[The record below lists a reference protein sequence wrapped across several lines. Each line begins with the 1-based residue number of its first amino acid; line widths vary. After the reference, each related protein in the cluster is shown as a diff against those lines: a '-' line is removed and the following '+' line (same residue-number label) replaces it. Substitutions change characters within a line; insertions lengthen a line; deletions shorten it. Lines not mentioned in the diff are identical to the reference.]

1 MSGNWRRDKLPE
13 LVTQLAQRPGHE
25 PVRIAVSR
33 LIVEGLGRQV
43 GALTQEYRMP
53 LVGGRADALFGAT
66 VFEFKSDLRHE
77 LRDVEAKLP
86 DYLAEHERQTG
97 RKPALGISTDGAT
110 WLAHEL
116 RDGVLTRIGEH
127 KLDPSRAD
135 ALLAWLEPAVSERED
150 LTPEPRVIAAELGR
164 ESLTFRRAFNTLETL
179 WKAMA
184 SDPEAKLKRELW
196 DRLLREVYGEDV
208 GEDRLFLQHSYLTIV
223 AKTIAARVFDLP
235 ADEPLRILSGAALED
250 LGIQGAVEGDFF
262 DWVLHHPDGPE
273 LVRRLALQVARFRLR
288 DVQQDVLKALYE
300 SLMDP
305 EQRKDLGEYY
315 TPDWLA
321 AKLTA
326 RAVEHPL
333 TERVL
338 DPACG
343 SGTFLFHA
351 IRRLRAAGMA
361 AGWPAERR
369 LAACVAQ
376 VRGLDVHPVAV
387 IIARVTWLL
396 ALGDDI
402 DARQGPI
409 TVPVFLGDALQWNIA
424 TTGAMQEVVVEVPNE
439 PPLRVPA
446 GFAEEQARLEEGVQA
461 IKEGLERDSAP
472 DLVRKRLARLPGVA
486 ARDVDAMAATYARIL
501 ALHRAGQDGIWPFVL
516 RNLVRPLWLSRP
528 DQQADVLLGN
538 PPWVAY
544 RHLSAPMQRR
554 LREAS
559 QRMNLWVGG
568 VLSTQQDLCALFTA
582 RAAQRYLKP
591 GGRLAFVLPYAALNR
606 PAYKGLR
613 AGDCRDVQLCWEEG
627 WSLDETVQPLFP
639 VPACVLIGRR
649 RTAGPLPGGVT
660 RFSGGLPRRDAAEG
674 EADAALSVG
683 PAPWPPMPTLAGAS
697 PYRARFKQGATI
709 VPRRFWFVE
718 RVAAGRLGASR
729 ATPLVAGKV
738 GKQDK
743 APWKSVEP
751 PRGPVEAQ
759 FLHPV
764 VLGET
769 LAPFRLLPSAAETV
783 AVLPVLADGTV
794 MDAARAEREGFA
806 RLADWLANVEGKWAT
821 NANKG
826 SDGKAKMTLTQNL
839 DHLRKLSQQFP
850 INGLRVA
857 YAKAGTLFAA
867 ALLQRSLAIVD
878 HKAYWAPA
886 RSLGEARYLLA
897 LLNCER
903 IRQTV
908 AAKQSKGQGGARDF
922 DNLMWELPIPEFDAR
937 NPDHQALA
945 ALAAEAEA
953 LAAAVPLQEGAHFTA
968 HRRAIRDALDAA
980 GITQRLDAAV
990 ARLPGL

>member
-1 MSGNWRRDKLPE
+1 MNGNWRRDRLPE
-13 LVTQLAQRPGHE
+13 IAARLAQRPGHE
-25 PVRIAVSR
+25 GLRVQVEALVT
-33 LIVEGLGRQV
+33 EGLGRAI
-43 GALTQEYRMP
+43 GAMTHEFRMP
-53 LVGGRADALFGAT
+53 LVGGRADALFAAT
-66 VFEFKSDLRHE
+66 VFEFKTDMRRE
-77 LRDVEAKLP
+77 LADVRAKLP
-86 DYLAEHERQTG
+86 DYLAEHERITG
-97 RKPALGISTDGAT
+97 RRPALGIATDGKEWRAF
-110 WLAHEL
+110 ER
-116 RDGVLTRIGEH
+116 RDGALAEIGAFT
-127 KLDPSRAD
+127 LDPAKPE
-135 ALLAWLEPAVSERED
+135 ALLHWLEPAVSERED

-164 ESLTFRRAFNTLETL
+164 ESLTFRRSFCALE
-179 WKAMA
+179 AMWRDMA
-184 SDPEAKLKRELW
+184 AHPEAKLKRDLW
-196 DRLLREVYGEDV
+196 DRLLREVYGEEV

-235 ADEPLRILSGAALED
+235 ADDPERILSGAALEE

-262 DWVLHHPDGPE
+262 DWVLHHADGPE

-321 AKLTA
+321 AKLVA
-326 RAVEHPL
+326 RAVEAPL

-351 IRRLRAAGMA
+351 IRRLRRASEA
-361 AGWPAERR
+361 AGWDAGRR
-369 LAACVAQ
+369 VEACTRQ

-396 ALGDDI
+396 ALGEDI
-402 DARQGPI
+402 HARAGTL

-424 TTGAMQEVVVEVPNE
+424 TTGTVREVMVDVPAE

-446 GFAEEQARLEEGVQA
+446 GFAEDQARLEEGVQA
-461 IKEGLERDSAP
+461 IRDGLERDEAP
-472 DLVRKRLARLPGVA
+472 AAVRRRLARLPGVPA
-486 ARDVDAMAATYARIL
+486 ADLDAMAATYGRIL
-501 ALHRAGQDGIWPFVL
+501 DLHRAGRDGIWPFVL

-528 DQQADVLLGN
+528 EQQADVIVGN

-559 QRMNLWVGG
+559 QRMNLWAGG
-568 VLSTQQDLCALFTA
+568 VLAPTQDLCALFAA

-591 GGRLAFVLPYAALNR
+591 GGRIAFVLPYGVLNR
-606 PAYKGLR
+606 PAYRGLR
-613 AGDCRDVQLCWEEG
+613 AGDCRDVQLRWEEA

-639 VPACVLIGRR
+639 VPASVLIGRR
-649 RTAGPLPGGVT
+649 QVAGPLPVEIA
-660 RFSGGLPRRDAAEG
+660 RFSGSLPRRDATEA
-674 EADAALSVG
+674 EADAALCVG
-683 PAPWPPMPTLAGAS
+683 PAAWPPMPTLAGAS

-718 RVAAGRLGASR
+718 RVAAGRLGPSLA
-729 ATPLVAGKV
+729 APLVVGKM

-751 PRGPVEAQ
+751 PRGPVEAA

-764 VLGET
+764 ILGET

-783 AVLPVLADGTV
+783 AVLPVLPDGTV
-794 MDAARAEREGFA
+794 MDAARAEREGYRA
-806 RLADWLANVEGKWAT
+806 LAAWLRDADAKWANHSARSET
-821 NANKG
+821 GGLAMA
-826 SDGKAKMTLTQNL
+826 STERLDFQRNL
-839 DHLRKLSQQFP
+839 SRQFP
-850 INGLRVA
+850 GQQVRVA
-857 YAKAGTLFAA
+857 HARSGTLFASA
-867 ALLQRSLAIVD
+867 VILDPSAVMD
-878 HKAYWAPA
+878 FGTYWSAA
-886 RSLGEARYLLA
+886 RSVSEARYLA
-897 LLNCER
+897 AVLNCDAL
-903 IRQTV
+903 RQRL
-908 AAKQSKGQGGARDF
+908 AGYQSKGQGGARDF
-922 DNLMWELPIPEFDAR
+922 ASLIWELPIPEFDAR

-945 ALAAEAEA
+945 ALAAEAET
-953 LAAAVPLQEGAHFTA
+953 LAAAVPLAEGAHFTRQ
-968 HRRAIRDALDAA
+968 RRAIRDALDAA
-980 GITQRLDAAV
+980 GLTARLDAAV